1 MEKIIKAMRKA
12 ENRLAKEGVFVKL
25 SMSPDMCILCNLPE
39 ADPSMIPALQ
49 LKKMPPRLLNDSEAL
64 ADVLYQ
70 AFREAQV
77 QVVLREKA
85 VKGIKSIVSNRD
97 AILGCVM
104 PRLTSPEY
112 EGEHLEELVHKP
124 YLDTAIIYYI
134 ETNDVL
140 CSITKD
146 IAKSSGITEEELD
159 EAARENL
166 CRKLAREFSIDSM
179 AQMLGFLID
188 DSEILFVARYKGDSF
203 GATSLL
209 RPELFRDF
217 AQSMN
222 HDLYI
227 IPSSIHEVLLTRTD
241 RLKLEDLR
249 EMVRTINQCEVA
261 PRDRLSDNVYIYHL
275 DSNTITI
282 A

>member
-39 ADPSMIPALQ
+39 SDPSMIPALQ
-49 LKKMPPRLLNDSEAL
+49 LRKMPPRLLNDSEAL

-70 AFREAQV
+70 AFRDVQM

-85 VKGIKSIVSNRD
+85 VKSISSIVSNRD
-97 AILGCVM
+97 AILACVM

-112 EGEHLEELVHKP
+112 EGKHLAELVYRP
-124 YLDTAIIYYI
+124 YLDVAIIYYI

-146 IAKSSGITEEELD
+146 IAESAGITEEELD
-159 EAARENL
+159 MAARENL

-179 AQMLGFLID
+179 AQMFGFLID

-209 RPELFRDF
+209 RPEVFRDF

-227 IPSSIHEVLLTRTD
+227 IPSSIHEVLLIRAD
-241 RLKLEDLR
+241 ESKLEEFRDML
-249 EMVRTINQCEVA
+249 RTINEYEVA
-261 PRDRLSDNVYIYHL
+261 PRDRLSNNIYLYHL
-275 DSNTITI
+275 DSNAITV